1 MKKNLF
7 LATIAVG
14 IGTLITPYYA
24 SAAEEDSV
32 VYSLEND
39 TSMNRVLQNEEGELY
54 TIEVEKVPE
63 FSLMSSSIIIKSKG
77 SYKITKSLP
86 KQWNITYYISIN
98 SNYNISNAN
107 QLSINI
113 LKGTLKNSSLTFNK
127 HSAVASI
134 ERKIGLISNTSSV
147 TATISDKKLVIK

>member
-1 MKKNLF
+1 MSKKQE
-7 LATIAVG
+7 I
-14 IGTLITPYYA
+14 
-24 SAAEEDSV
+24 AEESRFDI
-32 VYSLEND
+32 
-39 TSMNRVLQNEEGELY
+39 LQNEEGELY

-127 HSAVASI
+127 
-134 ERKIGLISNTSSV
+134 T
-147 TATISDKKLVIK
+147 